1 MGQLIYGSTPTVVEI
16 DDRALAHM
24 KVVIIAKLR
33 RSEGFV
39 FSWDDEVSTRAG
51 LGRSS
56 VWLHPGIA
64 IQFKFFGS
72 RQPALNKQ
80 WLEDLMIS
88 ANSSGGLHL
97 AVESSA
103 TGEKNDIPNVY

>member
-1 MGQLIYGSTPTVVEI
+1 MGQLIYGSTPTIVEI
-16 DDRALAHM
+16 DDRALAHL

-33 RSEGFV
+33 RSEGFA
-39 FSWDDEVSTRAG
+39 FSWDDEISSSAG

-88 ANSSGGLHL
+88 ANSGGGLHL
-97 AVESSA
+97 APESSS
-103 TGEKNDIPNVY
+103 TSETNNVPNVY